1 MCAHIGQK
9 RHIYPPSI
17 FRLHFDSYT
26 PPPFSAG
33 WRWGGCYREK
43 FFLILFFFVSPIR
56 FLLVFYFFIFSDFRL
71 DSCFDSVFQ
80 IILFNYF
87 DSIKIRHLILD
98 FIFQTLHRFDSLQVI
113 TRHSPSV
120 SFYIHHVWIS
130 RFQTLNFDS
139 FLLVEFYS
147 HQFRLVSALPILLF
161 ISSACYKQTYM
172 LIWVCFMLVLA
183 ILRLSDVFSFVLGV
197 VYRLGLK

>member
-1 MCAHIGQK
+1 MRTQIAKTGYLPAEYI
-9 RHIYPPSI
+9 PPTFLTRTPSPL
-17 FRLHFDSYT
+17 FR
-26 PPPFSAG
+26 
-33 WRWGGCYREK
+33 
-43 FFLILFFFVSPIR
+43 R
-56 FLLVFYFFIFSDFRL
+56 FIVGAAIPNNFFIFFYSRL

-147 HQFRLVSALPILLF
+147 HQFRLVSALLILRF
-161 ISSACYKQTYM
+161 IS
-172 LIWVCFMLVLA
+172 
-183 ILRLSDVFSFVLGV
+183 
-197 VYRLGLK
+197 